1 MAEETAPVENQE
13 AQQEGLLADATLKEP
28 PAPATPEE
36 TSVEHIAQEKESEAP
51 TERPENVPE
60 KFWNAEKGEARF
72 DDILKAHKEL
82 ETKFS
87 SGKHKTPK
95 DGKYDL
101 GFVKEQGIAEDDP
114 LLGKFQELAK
124 DMGISQ
130 DNFDSLVGAVTENA
144 AIQQNTEVVNREKQM
159 EILGP
164 QAQEIID
171 EQVVWARKL
180 VDSGYWGNDDFD
192 EFKIWGGTAGGIR
205 ALRSMR
211 RFYSDVSTIP
221 TKVEPQLDALPSEKE
236 CYAMV
241 ADERYN
247 TDPGFREK
255 VENIFARKFGSK
267 PDHRVVG

>member
-1 MAEETAPVENQE
+1 MMAEETAPVENQE
-13 AQQEGLLADATLKEP
+13 APQEAPQEGLLADATLKEP

-51 TERPENVPE
+51 TERPEWLQE
-60 KFWNAEKGEARF
+60 KYKTVEDQA
-72 DDILKAHKEL
+72 KAYSSLSK
-82 ETKFS
+82 KFS
-87 SGKHKTPK
+87 QGKHKTPE
-95 DGKYDL
+95 DGYDL
-101 GFVKEQGIAEDDP
+101 AFVKEQGIAEDDP

-144 AIQQNTEVVNREKQM
+144 AIQQNAEVVNREQQM
-159 EILGP
+159 EMLGP

-171 EQVVWARKL
+171 EQVGWARKL
-180 VDSGYWGNDDFD
+180 VDSGYWGEDDFE
-192 EFKIWGGTAGGIR
+192 EFKIWGGTASGIR

-221 TKVEPQLDALPSEKE
+221 PQVEPPLDALPSEKA

-241 ADERYN
+241 AYERYN
-247 TDPGFREK
+247 TDPAFREK
-255 VENIFARKFGSK
+255 VESIFARKFGSK